1 MQDLDWLDVLD
12 IAIEL
17 NDRFPDIDPQWI
29 SFPDLHKKIC
39 DLDNFIGD
47 PEKSNEK
54 ILEAIQMH
62 WICLLYTSPSPRAR
76 TRSRM
81 TSSA

>member
-12 IAIEL
+12 IALEL
-17 NDRFPDIDPQWI
+17 NDRFPDMDPQWI

-39 DLDNFIGD
+39 NLDNFIGD

-62 WICLLYTSPSPRAR
+62 WIEENQ
-76 TRSRM
+76 
-81 TSSA
+81 

>member
-17 NDRFPDIDPQWI
+17 NDKFPEIDPRWI
-29 SFPDLHKKIC
+29 SFPDLHKKVC
-39 DLDNFIGD
+39 NLDNFEGD
-47 PEKSNEK
+47 PDKSNEK

-62 WICLLYTSPSPRAR
+62 WIEEYQ
-76 TRSRM
+76 
-81 TSSA
+81 

>member
-17 NDRFPDIDPQWI
+17 NDKFPEVDPQWI
-29 SFPDLHKKIC
+29 SFPDLHKKVC
-39 DLDNFIGD
+39 SLDNFVGD
-47 PEKSNEK
+47 PDKSNEK

-62 WICLLYTSPSPRAR
+62 WIEEYQ
-76 TRSRM
+76 
-81 TSSA
+81 